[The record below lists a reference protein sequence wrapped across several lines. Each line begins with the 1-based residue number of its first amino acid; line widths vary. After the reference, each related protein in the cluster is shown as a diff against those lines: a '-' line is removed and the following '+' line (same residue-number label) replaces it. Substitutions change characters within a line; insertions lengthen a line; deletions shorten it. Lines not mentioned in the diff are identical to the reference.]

1 MLYTDYKLLYNIT
14 NQGVGM
20 GDTKHDQ
27 AINDDQEL
35 ASVLQNMQGG
45 SSKSNDQAKKDEL
58 EPEMSYE
65 ETPSGKD
72 KDDKAVTDSAPLDVV
87 DDAQSADVQ
96 RAPLSS
102 TPTVTTSTAPVN
114 MSSLEALKRTA
125 LEELRPLATKLDLPA
140 KEKFDTM
147 LLIIR
152 STDDQNLLEPAHEAA
167 KNIESDVERAEA
179 LLDIVKE
186 IDYFASQGK

>member
-1 MLYTDYKLLYNIT
+1 
-14 NQGVGM
+14 M
-20 GDTKHDQ
+20 GDIKHDQ

-45 SSKSNDQAKKDEL
+45 AGKSNDSVKKDEL

-65 ETPSGKD
+65 ETPTGKD
-72 KDDKAVTDSAPLDVV
+72 KDNKASTDDAPLDVAE
-87 DDAQSADVQ
+87 DTQPAETQ

-102 TPTVTTSTAPVN
+102 TPTVSAAPAN

>member
-1 MLYTDYKLLYNIT
+1 
-14 NQGVGM
+14 M